1 MSGIIINMVYET
13 VPTRENSPHTPD
25 AIIVLG
31 KNIGVGSTQEDI
43 QADNFNL
50 SRESRMNALAA
61 GMLWRPGMDIIFS
74 TGQTAPGTLSEAE
87 AMRRYMQIHFKDK
100 DGKSVIPEKNI
111 ILEETSIDTAGNA
124 EEVALL
130 LKDKSYQHVGLVSVG
145 YHVKNAANLFRRY
158 GVAIEQD
165 FAAENIVLTRSNL
178 HQALI
183 KAWEKSDKVKTE
195 EKKEK
200 VRALLLRTVDRRGKL
215 LRLVTQRTRS

>member
-1 MSGIIINMVYET
+1 MVYET

>member
-1 MSGIIINMVYET
+1 
-13 VPTRENSPHTPD
+13 
-25 AIIVLG
+25 
-31 KNIGVGSTQEDI
+31 
-43 QADNFNL
+43 
-50 SRESRMNALAA
+50 
-61 GMLWRPGMDIIFS
+61 
-74 TGQTAPGTLSEAE
+74 
-87 AMRRYMQIHFKDK
+87 MRRYMQIHFKDK